1 MVSLN
6 IPKKPRELQECDTI
20 RVLGLLQPKRDLAE
34 RDGFDDNARKSQPTF
49 SVDTGDGIQPLTHI
63 DILDDCDHAI
73 ISQQAVNL
81 INNLPSRI
89 SHITV
94 FISVILIIIL
104 IMVATHVTRFIK
116 GMRGGTHSSSDV
128 TPSAIV
134 IQPKK
139 NLKDKM
145 KKRKRTSLACK
156 HRSNYNLPS
165 KTMMIQI
172 EVNKEQLAEDARKK
186 REKEKEAAAIN
197 PAVASVNLS
206 APPDYSALMV

>member
-1 MVSLN
+1 MPDK
-6 IPKKPRELQECDTI
+6 I
-20 RVLGLLQPKRDLAE
+20 
-34 RDGFDDNARKSQPTF
+34 
-49 SVDTGDGIQPLTHI
+49 
-63 DILDDCDHAI
+63 DHAI

-172 EVNKEQLAEDARKK
+172 E
-186 REKEKEAAAIN
+186 AAAIN

-206 APPDYSALMV
+206 APPDYSALMRGLNKLPETATRITVPPLAKDASAVNSAANSAQASPAVSPIRTPKTNSKPYTIASDTVKTDSNVTKTTTTKTMTRRMPQ